1 MKVLSENIFLNENP
15 LDTSLLYCTG
25 YTYIVSNTQRKNLKL
40 FTIFGINLAVP
51 ETRIYLRSTKCLLKI
66 RTILTPKYK
75 IIP

>member
-40 FTIFGINLAVP
+40 FTIFSINLAVP
-51 ETRIYLRSTKCLLKI
+51 ETRIYLRSTKSLLKI